1 MKTKIEYIWL
11 DGVTPDQTLRSKT
24 KIVDLKSDRK
34 LLKDQVIPI
43 KYELPNV
50 EELPLWSFDGS
61 STRQAVGSSSD
72 CVLKPVRIYED
83 PSCYGDYLV
92 LCEVLD
98 VEGNPHITNQR
109 HKLFELDK
117 QESICRED
125 WWFGFEQEYVLMKD
139 GVPLGF
145 PKEGYPEP
153 QGKYYCG
160 VGTGRVQGRDIVEQH
175 LNDCLQIGLDITGI
189 NAEVMLGQWEYQ
201 LFGKG
206 ATKVS
211 DDLWISRYL
220 LHRITEE
227 HGITVQLHPKPIE
240 GDWNGSGMHVNF
252 SNELMRKEG
261 GKEMIEGVCEVL
273 KDNHEK
279 HIELYGSNNEKRLTG
294 DHETASIKEFSYGV
308 SDRGASIRIPIDT
321 AKDWKGY
328 LEDRRPA
335 SNGDPYKITWALL
348 DTLMWGRIHMASVKI
363 LSSNNKDIKN
373 DSRKLLTD

>member
-1 MKTKIEYIWL
+1 MDTKIEYVWL
-11 DGVTPDQTLRSKT
+11 DGVKPEATLRSKT
-24 KIVDLKSDRK
+24 RILDLDT
-34 LLKDQVIPI
+34 IP
-43 KYELPNV
+43 KPQDLP
-50 EELPLWSFDGS
+50 EWSFDGS
-61 STRQAVGSSSD
+61 STKQAVGDKSD
-72 CVLKPVRIYED
+72 CILKPVRVYED
-83 PSCYGDYLV
+83 PQRTNAYLV
-92 LCEVLD
+92 LCEVFNAD
-98 VEGNPHITNQR
+98 GTPHETNER

-117 QESICRED
+117 QESISKED

-160 VGTGRVQGRDIVEQH
+160 VGNRRVIGREIIEEH
-175 LNDCLQIGLDITGI
+175 LDACISIGLDITGI

-206 ATKVS
+206 ATKVA

-220 LHRITEE
+220 LHRITEQHDVIVE
-227 HGITVQLHPKPIE
+227 LHPKPVV

-261 GKEMIEGVCEVL
+261 GKEIIEGICDVL
-273 KDNHEK
+273 GDNHKK
-279 HIELYGSNNEKRLTG
+279 HIELYGSDNEKRLTG
-294 DHETASIKEFSYGV
+294 DHETASIKEFSFGV
-308 SDRGASIRIPIDT
+308 SDRGASIRIPIST

-348 DTLMWGRIHMASVKI
+348 DTLVWRDIHMASIQRRPTLDDKNLVQENN
-363 LSSNNKDIKN
+363 SWSNI
-373 DSRKLLTD
+373 